1 MHCKGAAMATL
12 STDEL
17 QQARIDLAAAFRWA
31 VRHGLHE
38 GICNHFSLAVGDDQF
53 LINAHGYHWS
63 EITASSILLA
73 HYDGTIVEGDRNV
86 EPTAFHIHS
95 RIHKACPQAVC
106 IMHTHMPY
114 ATALTLVEGGQ
125 LEPVEQGS
133 LRFHGH
139 TVYDDDYN
147 GIALST
153 AEGDRIA
160 AKLGNNDIVFMA
172 AHGVTVTGTS
182 VARTFDRLYYL
193 ERACQL
199 QVIARS
205 TGLPLRRLPDD
216 IIDAT
221 VRQFAASN
229 TDSAPLHFDSLKR
242 ILDRDEPDYKT

>member
-1 MHCKGAAMATL
+1 MATL
-12 STDEL
+12 STGEL

-63 EITASSILLA
+63 EITASSILLT
-73 HYDGTIVEGDRNV
+73 HYDGTVIEGDRNV

-216 IIDAT
+216 IIEAT

>member
-1 MHCKGAAMATL
+1 MATL
-12 STDEL
+12 SPDEL

-31 VRHGLHE
+31 VRHGLNE

-73 HYDGTIVEGDRNV
+73 HYDGTVIEGDRDV

-106 IMHTHMPY
+106 IMHSHMPY
-114 ATALTLVEGGQ
+114 ATALTLVEGGR
-125 LEPVEQGS
+125 LEPVEQGA
-133 LRFHGH
+133 LRFHEN

-147 GIALST
+147 GIALSND
-153 AEGDRIA
+153 EGDRIA
-160 AKLGNNDIVFMA
+160 AKLGDRDILFMA
-172 AHGVTVTGTS
+172 AHGVTVAGST
-182 VARTFDRLYYL
+182 VARTYDRLYYL
-193 ERACQL
+193 ERACQA

-205 TGLPLRRLPDD
+205 TGLKLRRLPDQV
-216 IIDAT
+216 IEAT

-242 ILDRDEPDYKT
+242 ILDAEEPSYKD

>member
-1 MHCKGAAMATL
+1 MATL
-12 STDEL
+12 SAGEL

-73 HYDGTIVEGDRNV
+73 HYDGAIIEGDREV
-86 EPTAFHIHS
+86 EPTAFYIHS

-106 IMHTHMPY
+106 VMHTHMPY
-114 ATALTLVEGGQ
+114 ATALTLVEGGR
-125 LEPVEQGS
+125 LEPVEQGG
-133 LRFHGH
+133 LRFHGN
-139 TVYDDDYN
+139 TVYDDEYN

-153 AEGDRIA
+153 EEGDRIA
-160 AKLGNNDIVFMA
+160 AKLGDGRVLFMA
-172 AHGVTVTGTS
+172 AHGVTVAGSTI
-182 VARTFDRLYYL
+182 ARTYDRLYYL
-193 ERACQL
+193 ERACQA

-205 TGLPLRRLPDD
+205 TGLPLRRLPDEV
-216 IIDAT
+216 IEAT
-221 VRQFAASN
+221 VRQFATSN

-242 ILDRDEPDYKT
+242 ILDRDEPDYKN